1 MTTLKLTALVQ
12 MFSLLKVPLLGI
24 LRPKV
29 VQLDQQSSR
38 IRLPLSHLA
47 KNHVG
52 SMYFGALAI
61 GAELSVAL
69 KVVDSMQN
77 EKTPVNFIFKDFSC
91 QFLQRAEGATDFCC
105 DEVAQIQALIEKALA
120 AQERVEG
127 KFSGYAC
134 PKGTGKEQTLMTYQL
149 TLSIKSTKK
158 KKGAS

>member
-1 MTTLKLTALVQ
+1 MSPLKLTALIQ
-12 MFSLLKVPLLGI
+12 IFSLLKVPLLGI

-29 VQLDQQSSR
+29 VHLTATQSR

-77 EKTPVNFIFKDFSC
+77 DKTPVNFIFKDFSC

-105 DEVAQIQALIEKALA
+105 DEVPQIQALIDKALA
-120 AQERVEG
+120 TQERVEG
-127 KFSGYAC
+127 KFNGYAC
-134 PKGTGKEQTLMTYQL
+134 PRGAGRDEQLMTYQL

-158 KKGAS
+158 RK